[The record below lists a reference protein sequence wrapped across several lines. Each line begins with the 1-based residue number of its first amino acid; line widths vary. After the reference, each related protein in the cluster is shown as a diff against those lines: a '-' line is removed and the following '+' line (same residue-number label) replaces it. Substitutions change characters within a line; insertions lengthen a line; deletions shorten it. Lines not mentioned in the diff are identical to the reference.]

1 MTHFV
6 SNKIREKSRQN
17 TENKQ
22 TFELTGKIA
31 INENLPREIEI
42 ENFPVKFKLLFFFLR
57 KLSYVEM

>member
-22 TFELTGKIA
+22 TFELTGKIE
-31 INENLPREIEI
+31 NEWKSRQNA
-42 ENFPVKFKLLFFFLR
+42 ENKQTRNKN
-57 KLSYVEM
+57 